1 MPATKPFGR
10 VTAKDVAERAGVSR
24 SLVSM
29 YLGGNKNAWLSE
41 STKRRIDEVVK
52 TLGYQP
58 NTLARALRSGRTN
71 TIGLLMGG
79 ISDPFGGLLAEAI
92 MDEVEKHGY
101 RLFIAVTRFDRK
113 REREALLNMFNHQID
128 GIIYMLS
135 ADFDEDFFRKLDH
148 SSCPVLLTENHPEI
162 DLDSVCF
169 DLRPGL
175 RGAIHHLEKLGCRSI
190 LLQTGCYDRMEEQ
203 WKSLSGEFSCNVETF
218 HWNPATHTQ
227 EEFIRKVLDT
237 RPDGIISQGMQL
249 EKTAF
254 SSSDY
259 HPRLIEFSMLPQ
271 PRTTVDGVINLP
283 FHARVEKI
291 VEVLVAQI
299 EKPSA
304 QKMKIAIPSE
314 FLTPDEIQ
322 KLQKQPR
329 RKTVSA

>member
-1 MPATKPFGR
+1 MGATKSFGR

-29 YLGGNKNAWLSE
+29 YLGGNKKAWLSE

-92 MDEVEKHGY
+92 MNEVEKHGY
-101 RLFIAVTRFDRK
+101 RLFIAVTRFDRQ

-148 SSCPVLLTENHPEI
+148 STCPVLLTENHPEI
-162 DLDSVCF
+162 NLDSVCF

-175 RGAIHHLEKLGCRSI
+175 RGAIHHLEELGCRHI
-190 LLQTGCYDRMEEQ
+190 LLQTGCYDRVEEQ
-203 WKSLSGEFSCNVETF
+203 WKSISGEFRCNVELF
-218 HWNPATHTQ
+218 HWNPATNTR
-227 EEFIRKVLDT
+227 EEFIRKVLHS
-237 RPDGIISQGMQL
+237 RPDGIISQEMRL
-249 EKTAF
+249 EKSVF
-254 SSSDY
+254 CSHDY
-259 HPRLIEFSMLPQ
+259 QPRLVAFSMLPQ
-271 PRTTVDGVINLP
+271 CRMESDGVIKLP
-283 FHARVEKI
+283 FQNRVEKI
-291 VEVLVAQI
+291 VEVLISQI
-299 EKPSA
+299 ERPAA
-304 QKMKIAIPSE
+304 QKIKIEIPSE
-314 FLTPDEIQ
+314 FLVP
-322 KLQKQPR
+322 PR
-329 RKTVSA
+329 MENS